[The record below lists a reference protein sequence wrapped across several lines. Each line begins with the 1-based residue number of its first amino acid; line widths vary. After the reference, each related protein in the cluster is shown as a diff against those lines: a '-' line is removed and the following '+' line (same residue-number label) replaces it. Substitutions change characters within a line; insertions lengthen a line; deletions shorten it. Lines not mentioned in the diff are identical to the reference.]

1 MLEDFKLVK
10 GRGRIVAKA
19 AIDQENILSALVNIP
34 NILGDQLPALGRL
47 MAVASV
53 QGRTISQNGTI
64 WPYWI
69 AGAHAI
75 KLSVALE
82 LLPLLGGLVG
92 DNLGDLLLGQSG
104 PLININQLD
113 QVVDVNVTAINRA
126 IKDLR
131 FNDAVAMGLAK
142 PWSPDDPIVM
152 PDDVTVQQRSIQERE
167 L

>member
-1 MLEDFKLVK
+1 M
-10 GRGRIVAKA
+10 
-19 AIDQENILSALVNIP
+19 
-34 NILGDQLPALGRL
+34 
-47 MAVASV
+47 
-53 QGRTISQNGTI
+53 
-64 WPYWI
+64 
-69 AGAHAI
+69 
-75 KLSVALE
+75 
-82 LLPLLGGLVG
+82 G

-131 FNDAVAMGLAK
+131 FNDAVAMGLAR

-152 PDDVTVQQRSIQERE
+152 PDDVTIQQRE

>member
-10 GRGRIVAKA
+10 GRGRVVAKA
-19 AIDQENILSALVNIP
+19 WVDQQNILSALVNIGP
-34 NILGDQLPALGRL
+34 ILGNQLPALGRL
-47 MAVASV
+47 MAVATV
-53 QGRTISQNGTI
+53 HGRTISQNGDI
-64 WPYWI
+64 WPYWVV
-69 AGAHAI
+69 GANAI

-126 IKDLR
+126 IKDLS
-131 FNDAVAMGLAK
+131 FHDAVDLGLAK
-142 PWSPDDPIVM
+142 PWSPDDPIRM
-152 PDDVTVQQRSIQERE
+152 E